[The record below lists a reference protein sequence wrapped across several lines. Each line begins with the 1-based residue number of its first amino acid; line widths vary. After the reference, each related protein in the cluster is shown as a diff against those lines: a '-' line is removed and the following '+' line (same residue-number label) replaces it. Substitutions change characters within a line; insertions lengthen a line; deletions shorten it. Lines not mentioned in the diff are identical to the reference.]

1 MKLIRKYDLGG
12 LMSFQPLPL
21 VSAPV
26 SQQQEEQPA
35 RSSKKQESV
44 IDDDY
49 MKKLVGKGITNDVM
63 AYASKIDNAFAEY
76 QSMSDAERNTIRGK
90 TLRKI
95 MSGNDLATTNALL
108 RNQEMFAEG
117 IKNVTDKNAQSSYAV
132 TTNGVMAYNTET
144 GEFEEVTV
152 SDLSENKDKYRMLT
166 NAELINQR
174 EVNPM
179 LQGTTIPFVSLK
191 NAVSIDNVRDYVFSY
206 LNGIGTSSSKAEEN
220 RFTTSKDASIYNAIK
235 DVADQVNGVY
245 EEKVTMSKK
254 SNKQQIDSALG
265 AIFSSLPDN
274 YKNFLKAEAISKG
287 FQGEDIE
294 KAVKS
299 YIGLI
304 AGSKSIDD
312 NEALRSIGIVD
323 IDKLSGSKG
332 KSGSSKQDEMKFT
345 QSVVSN
351 NGAQVDDYTLNF
363 GTSYNVKVAGANT
376 FNGWQ
381 TDEGPVSKPTMLSD
395 MPNIVTVGDMSQ
407 ITLGDVNV
415 DASKL
420 SQIMYVPSTVV
431 NARLFTKTDEKGNI
445 QPDYDLTNRIEK
457 ANALI
462 KKENAKGL
470 MAQNI
475 YRSNDIE
482 TIVENGKVI
491 PVAPQREFVLLDVI
505 TNENVIDDKHN
516 NALYKEEKSDAIKND
531 YDQNFKYTKGIASD
545 SYKRGHDDYKGW
557 FGSGSDLYRTKMA
570 ILKTGDVMSSTYA
583 DKGAT
588 NIDPYYNTIEG
599 QMLANKVIG
608 KETIV
613 PIMEKPRTKVIPASK
628 NALNK

>member
-1 MKLIRKYDLGG
+1 
-12 LMSFQPLPL
+12 MSFQPLPL
-21 VSAPV
+21 VSAPA
-26 SQQQEEQPA
+26 SQQQEESSPKQ
-35 RSSKKQESV
+35 SKKTESV

-63 AYASKIDNAFAEY
+63 AYASKIDNAYAEY
-76 QSMSDAERNTIRGK
+76 QSMSEAERNTIRGK
-90 TLRKI
+90 NLRKI
-95 MSGNDLATTNALL
+95 MSGNDLGMTNALL

-117 IKNVTDKNAQSSYAV
+117 IKNVTDKKAQSSYAV
-132 TTNGVMAYNTET
+132 TSNGVMAYNSDT
-144 GEFEEVTV
+144 GDFEEITI
-152 SDLSENKDKYRMLT
+152 SDFAENKDKYRLLT

-174 EVNPM
+174 EVNPS
-179 LQGTTIPFVSLK
+179 LQGSTIPFVSLN
-191 NAVSIDNVRDYVFSY
+191 NAVSIDNVRDYIFSY
-206 LNGIGTSSSKAEEN
+206 LNNVGTSSSKAEEN
-220 RFTTSKDASIYNAIK
+220 RFTTNKDASIYNAIR
-235 DVADQVNGVY
+235 DVADIVDGVY
-245 EEKVTMSKK
+245 EEKMTVSKK

-265 AIFSSLPDN
+265 AVFSSLPDN

-287 FQGEDIE
+287 FDGEDIE

-323 IDKLSGSKG
+323 VDKLTGGKR

-345 QSVVSN
+345 QAVASN
-351 NGAQVDDYTLNF
+351 NGAHVDDYKLNF
-363 GTSYNVKVAGANT
+363 GTSFDVKVAGANT
-376 FNGWQ
+376 FNVWQ

-395 MPNIVTVGDMSQ
+395 MQNITTVGDMTNVTVGDV
-407 ITLGDVNV
+407 TV
-415 DASKL
+415 DPSNF

-431 NARLFTKTDEKGNI
+431 NARLYTKTDENGNI

-457 ANALI
+457 ANADI
-462 KKENAKGL
+462 KRENAKGI

-482 TIVENGKVI
+482 SIVQNGQVI

-505 TNENVIDDKHN
+505 TNEDVIKDKHN
-516 NALYKEEKSDAIKND
+516 STLYKEENSDIIKNN
-531 YDQNFKYTKGIASD
+531 YDQNFKYTKGIQSD
-545 SYKRGHDDYKGW
+545 SYKRGQKDYKGW
-557 FGSGSDLYRTKMA
+557 FGYGDTLYKTKMA
-570 ILKTGDVMSSTYA
+570 IPKTGDVMSSTYA

-608 KETIV
+608 KETIT
-613 PIMEKPRTKVIPASK
+613 PIMENPKPRVIPVSK
-628 NALNK
+628 EALNK